1 MRAVLGHGFRRSLR
15 TLLLLAGAWAAP
27 GCSQAPQP
35 EAVPVQQPA
44 GETEATGGAPPET
57 GAEEA
62 AEAAGAESGPP
73 AEEAEPDPTVILIE
87 RRHRQREE
95 EPRTLYEAAVAARK
109 ERAEAGAS
117 RVSVTD
123 ENLHEFQGEGLT
135 FAEEGAEEEGAE
147 GEAAGGDG
155 SGEAPAASSEEAGGE
170 TYWRSR
176 VRDLRLALR
185 EAVDAVAE
193 LEERAASLRR
203 SFYAQDDPYVRDAEI
218 KPAWDRTLDRIADT
232 RAAVF
237 RLREEL
243 DATLEAGR
251 RAGALPGWLR
261 EGKELEPQETAGSER
276 RDPAEPVEPDVI
288 ERTDESV
295 EPKEG
300 QQ

>member
-1 MRAVLGHGFRRSLR
+1 MRHGLRGSLLA
-15 TLLLLAGAWAAP
+15 LLLPAAWAAP
-27 GCSQAPQP
+27 GCSQAPEP

-44 GETEATGGAPPET
+44 GEAAPPGT
-57 GAEEA
+57 RAHEA
-62 AEAAGAESGPP
+62 DQAAGAETGS
-73 AEEAEPDPTVILIE
+73 AEEEGEPDPTVIVIE
-87 RRHRQREE
+87 RREREREE
-95 EPRTLYEAAVAARK
+95 EPRTLFEAAVAARK
-109 ERAEAGAS
+109 ERAEAGES

-135 FAEEGAEEEGAE
+135 FAEEGAGEEGAE
-147 GEAAGGDG
+147 EEAAGGE
-155 SGEAPAASSEEAGGE
+155 SGAETPAATSEEARGE

-185 EAVDAVAE
+185 EAVDALAE

-261 EGKELEPQETAGSER
+261 EGIALEPRPEDLPKRREEDGAHEAG
-276 RDPAEPVEPDVI
+276 EPEVMEIGEEPP
-288 ERTDESV
+288 T
-295 EPKEG
+295 
-300 QQ
+300 